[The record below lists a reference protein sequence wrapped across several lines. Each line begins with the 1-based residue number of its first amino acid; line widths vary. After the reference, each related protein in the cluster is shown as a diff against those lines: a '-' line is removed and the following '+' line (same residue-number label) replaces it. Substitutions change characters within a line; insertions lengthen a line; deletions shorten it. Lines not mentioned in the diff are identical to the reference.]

1 MTEGKSLY
9 ISRALGNDTWSC
21 NLQRPCKSIWR
32 VVKLASSGDHIY
44 LDGTNTDKDPY
55 NCSSGTSQHPGIYT
69 QKSLSL
75 IGSVSPMPQIQCSEG
90 TGLIFNGSDSE
101 EQMKITI
108 SGLLVNNSFVS
119 FQDSSVYVHGCKF
132 QDSVRGVEI
141 NISARMFVD
150 IQIVSSSF
158 SRNRKCISVNV
169 NSKSSSFQ
177 RTQVTFKIKSSL
189 FEDNFLSDDGKV
201 ISFVALSSTK
211 QSVSCNVILEST
223 VFHRNMLSPTGL
235 IWVNTGKASQ
245 FIKLHNVTVIDNYP
259 SSHQAFTM
267 GGYSECIV
275 NSNEV
280 TISINSSNFRS
291 QHARSFN
298 IIASNISVA
307 IYNSSFTSQRVVG
320 SGGAISLRGN
330 YLHAF
335 NVYNSFFVNT
345 AADEGGAISIES
357 ATVHKVSFFN
367 DSFTNNTA
375 KNGKGGALYIYTSG
389 SIYKNF
395 QYSTDD
401 NNSVQYIIRRDTQF
415 HLSVTNCVFIN
426 ASSSAGGGGIHVKA
440 TKVLMRLRHSAFI
453 GCSSNAQRHG
463 GGGAL
468 IDVLTSD
475 LKRKPG
481 KDFLLIVEGS
491 RFERCRQALK
501 TTDMT
506 GGSLS
511 VLANATQIEIV
522 INNSDFISNHRGA
535 VAVYSPQNLTK
546 SVCNVTVNNSVFL
559 HNNGTPIVTF
569 ILKESNIVFENVTIE
584 SNSGG
589 YYGGAFIGFNA
600 TLSILGSRFLKNRG
614 SYGGALAM
622 VLSKLRVFDSVFD
635 GNHVRI
641 DYLGPLKKGMGFGGA
656 MNIFGKQGQSLSVEI
671 YNATFKNCSASL
683 EGGAISIKA
692 TDSAYVNVKI
702 KGSKFAQNS
711 VFAQNENSYGGA
723 VIIFVGTDTEVD
735 PQCFPLDI
743 FWSCKSRGNRNFRL
757 WDYRSYFLFENTT
770 FVRNAAVMGGAIYLK
785 YGNAT
790 FRNCSFSDNFAAN
803 LGGHIYIG
811 TGSSSLHLQSTV
823 FNQTINQLQLAGER
837 YTIGSFLHSET
848 SGALVIHNTTMD
860 AKRMYDS
867 IITSYLLLVQN
878 VGLIDLGDNNLTRF
892 YCPLGMKMDI
902 TDFTTCEV
910 QTINDTCSIAVDIR
924 SLRYYCLTCPQGK
937 YSLNRGGAFGNELI
951 PGFQCLPCPFGAN
964 CSENIIAKNNFWGF
978 GEQDTTST
986 LQFTLCPLGY
996 CRSPDI
1002 NDYPEYNGCQGYRS
1016 GKLCGQCSDA
1026 YSETLYS
1033 THCRPSQECNDYWFW
1048 PVSLLYVLVM
1058 ALYFTFRP
1066 PFAAWTTRQIFWFKK
1081 DEIEN
1086 EERNFSRGYLKIVFY
1101 LYQAADILLVSNSS
1115 QQIFKT
1121 KFVEPL
1127 IGMFNFQQK
1136 FSLGELVC
1144 PFPGLTVVTKQLF
1157 CASQVIG
1164 TYLMIGIIYIVH
1176 WGIQKFRGQGAP
1188 FVGPYIG
1195 GILQTILL
1203 GYATLVS
1210 VSFDLLRCVPI
1221 GSEKRLFYDGN
1232 VECFQWWQYI
1242 LIVFIAM
1249 SFAPFVFVLLWGP
1262 IKLFRGSISAGK
1274 FLLACCFPLPYL
1286 LYWVFA
1292 FFTERNDNVDSSTDQ
1307 ESMIMIFV
1315 ERVLYEPF
1323 KRPEDGSKLS
1333 LSWESVMIGRRLI
1346 LIILRTFVRDPVS
1359 RLLTMTFFCVLFLL
1373 HHVLTHPFRDRMA
1386 NTLETISLLSLV
1398 LLGTVNVFFASFLS
1412 LAVPLSDHF
1421 QSWWSFCEQVEIVIL
1436 GTVPVVF
1443 CLFLF
1448 VLFISQVFRVVLFVC
1463 AFLRHLFSTCMMQRN
1478 YDETRPVLS
1487 WHCHKAPVETQNTNS

>member
-21 NLQRPCKSIWR
+21 DLQRPCKSIWR

-69 QKSLSL
+69 HKSLSL

-150 IQIVSSSF
+150 IQIVNSSF
-158 SRNRKCISVNV
+158 SRNSKCISVNV

-201 ISFVALSSTK
+201 ISFAALSSTK

-223 VFHRNMLSPTGL
+223 VFHRNMLSPKGL
-235 IWVNTGKASQ
+235 IWVDTRKASQ

-307 IYNSSFTSQRVVG
+307 IYNSSFTGQRVVG

-401 NNSVQYIIRRDTQF
+401 NNSVQYSIRRDTQF

-475 LKRKPG
+475 PKRKPG

-546 SVCNVTVNNSVFL
+546 RVCNVTVNNSVFL

-569 ILKESNIVFENVTIE
+569 ILKESNIIFENVTIE

-589 YYGGAFIGFNA
+589 FYGGAFIGFNA

-770 FVRNAAVMGGAIYLK
+770 FLRNAAVMGGAIYLK

-823 FNQTINQLQLAGER
+823 FNQTINQLQLVGER
-837 YTIGSFLHSET
+837 YTIGSFLHAET
-848 SGALVIHNTTMD
+848 SGALVFHNTTMD

-867 IITSYLLLVQN
+867 IITSSLLLVQN
-878 VGLIDLGDNNLTRF
+878 GGLIDLGDNNLTRF

-902 TDFTTCEV
+902 TNFTTCEV

-978 GEQDTTST
+978 EEQDTTST

-1066 PFAAWTTRQIFWFKK
+1066 PFGAWTTRQIFWFKK

-1307 ESMIMIFV
+1307 DSMIMIFV

-1346 LIILRTFVRDPVS
+1346 LIILRTFVLDPVS

-1448 VLFISQVFRVVLFVC
+1448 ALFISQVFRVVLFVC

-1487 WHCHKAPVETQNTNS
+1487 

>member
-1 MTEGKSLY
+1 MICRDLV
-9 ISRALGNDTWSC
+9 
-21 NLQRPCKSIWR
+21 KSIWR

-44 LDGTNTDKDPY
+44 LDGTNTDQDPY

-69 QKSLSL
+69 HKSLSL

-150 IQIVSSSF
+150 IQIVNSSF
-158 SRNRKCISVNV
+158 SRNSKCISVNV

-201 ISFVALSSTK
+201 ISFAALSSTK

-223 VFHRNMLSPTGL
+223 VFHRNMLSPKGL
-235 IWVNTGKASQ
+235 IWVDTRKASQ
-245 FIKLHNVTVIDNYP
+245 FIKLQNVTVIDNYR

-307 IYNSSFTSQRVVG
+307 IYNSSFTGQRVVG

-357 ATVHKVSFFN
+357 ATVHKVSLFD

-389 SIYKNF
+389 SIYKNS

-401 NNSVQYIIRRDTQF
+401 NNSVQYSIRRDTQF

-426 ASSSAGGGGIHVKA
+426 ASSFAGGGGIHVKA

-453 GCSSNAQRHG
+453 GCSSNGQRHG

-475 LKRKPG
+475 PKRKPG

-491 RFERCRQALK
+491 RFERCKQALK

-522 INNSDFISNHRGA
+522 INNSEFISNHRGA

-546 SVCNVTVNNSVFL
+546 RVCNVIVNNSVFL

-569 ILKESNIVFENVTIE
+569 ILKESNIAFENVTIE

-1058 ALYFTFRP
+1058 ALYFTFTP
-1066 PFAAWTTRQIFWFKK
+1066 PFGAWTTRQIFWFKK

-1086 EERNFSRGYLKIVFY
+1086 EERNFSRGYLKIVF
-1101 LYQAADILLVSNSS
+1101 YQAADILLVSNSS

-1448 VLFISQVFRVVLFVC
+1448 ALFISQVFRVVLFVC
-1463 AFLRHLFSTCMMQRN
+1463 AFLRHLFSTCMMQLN

-1487 WHCHKAPVETQNTNS
+1487 

>member
-21 NLQRPCKSIWR
+21 DLQRPCKSIWR

-69 QKSLSL
+69 HKSLSL

-150 IQIVSSSF
+150 IQIVNSSF
-158 SRNRKCISVNV
+158 SRNSKCISVNV

-201 ISFVALSSTK
+201 ISFAALSSTK
-211 QSVSCNVILEST
+211 QSVSCNAILEST
-223 VFHRNMLSPTGL
+223 VFHRNMLSPKGL
-235 IWVNTGKASQ
+235 IWVDTRKASQ

-307 IYNSSFTSQRVVG
+307 IYNSSFTGQRVVG

-475 LKRKPG
+475 PKRKPG

-770 FVRNAAVMGGAIYLK
+770 FLRNAAVMGGAIYLK

-823 FNQTINQLQLAGER
+823 FNQTINQLQLVGER

-892 YCPLGMKMDI
+892 YCPHGMKMDI
-902 TDFTTCEV
+902 TNFTTCEV

-978 GEQDTTST
+978 EEQDTTST

-1144 PFPGLTVVTKQLF
+1144 PFPGLTLVTKQLF
-1157 CASQVIG
+1157 CTSQVIG

-1346 LIILRTFVRDPVS
+1346 LIILRTFVLDPVS

-1448 VLFISQVFRVVLFVC
+1448 ALFISQVFRVVLFVC

-1487 WHCHKAPVETQNTNS
+1487 

>member
-21 NLQRPCKSIWR
+21 DLQRPCKSTWR

-69 QKSLSL
+69 HKSLSL

-201 ISFVALSSTK
+201 ISFAALSSTK
-211 QSVSCNVILEST
+211 QSLSCNVILEST

-259 SSHQAFTM
+259 STHQAFTM

-453 GCSSNAQRHG
+453 GCSSNVQRHG

-475 LKRKPG
+475 PKRKPG

-569 ILKESNIVFENVTIE
+569 ILKESNIIFENVTIE

-770 FVRNAAVMGGAIYLK
+770 FLRNAAVMGGAIYLK

-823 FNQTINQLQLAGER
+823 FNQTINQLQLVGER

-892 YCPLGMKMDI
+892 IL
-902 TDFTTCEV
+902 
-910 QTINDTCSIAVDIR
+910 
-924 SLRYYCLTCPQGK
+924 
-937 YSLNRGGAFGNELI
+937 
-951 PGFQCLPCPFGAN
+951 
-964 CSENIIAKNNFWGF
+964 
-978 GEQDTTST
+978 ST
-986 LQFTLCPLGY
+986 WY
-996 CRSPDI
+996 
-1002 NDYPEYNGCQGYRS
+1002 
-1016 GKLCGQCSDA
+1016 
-1026 YSETLYS
+1026 
-1033 THCRPSQECNDYWFW
+1033 
-1048 PVSLLYVLVM
+1048 
-1058 ALYFTFRP
+1058 
-1066 PFAAWTTRQIFWFKK
+1066 
-1081 DEIEN
+1081 
-1086 EERNFSRGYLKIVFY
+1086 
-1101 LYQAADILLVSNSS
+1101 
-1115 QQIFKT
+1115 
-1121 KFVEPL
+1121 
-1127 IGMFNFQQK
+1127 
-1136 FSLGELVC
+1136 
-1144 PFPGLTVVTKQLF
+1144 
-1157 CASQVIG
+1157 
-1164 TYLMIGIIYIVH
+1164 
-1176 WGIQKFRGQGAP
+1176 
-1188 FVGPYIG
+1188 
-1195 GILQTILL
+1195 
-1203 GYATLVS
+1203 
-1210 VSFDLLRCVPI
+1210 
-1221 GSEKRLFYDGN
+1221 
-1232 VECFQWWQYI
+1232 
-1242 LIVFIAM
+1242 
-1249 SFAPFVFVLLWGP
+1249 
-1262 IKLFRGSISAGK
+1262 
-1274 FLLACCFPLPYL
+1274 
-1286 LYWVFA
+1286 
-1292 FFTERNDNVDSSTDQ
+1292 
-1307 ESMIMIFV
+1307 
-1315 ERVLYEPF
+1315 
-1323 KRPEDGSKLS
+1323 EDG
-1333 LSWESVMIGRRLI
+1333 
-1346 LIILRTFVRDPVS
+1346 
-1359 RLLTMTFFCVLFLL
+1359 
-1373 HHVLTHPFRDRMA
+1373 
-1386 NTLETISLLSLV
+1386 
-1398 LLGTVNVFFASFLS
+1398 
-1412 LAVPLSDHF
+1412 
-1421 QSWWSFCEQVEIVIL
+1421 
-1436 GTVPVVF
+1436 
-1443 CLFLF
+1443 
-1448 VLFISQVFRVVLFVC
+1448 
-1463 AFLRHLFSTCMMQRN
+1463 
-1478 YDETRPVLS
+1478 YY
-1487 WHCHKAPVETQNTNS
+1487 

>member
-69 QKSLSL
+69 HKSLSL

-201 ISFVALSSTK
+201 ISFAALSSTK
-211 QSVSCNVILEST
+211 QSLSCNVILEST

-475 LKRKPG
+475 PKRKPG

-546 SVCNVTVNNSVFL
+546 RVCNVTVNNSVFL

-671 YNATFKNCSASL
+671 YNATFK
-683 EGGAISIKA
+683 I
-692 TDSAYVNVKI
+692 V
-702 KGSKFAQNS
+702 
-711 VFAQNENSYGGA
+711 
-723 VIIFVGTDTEVD
+723 
-735 PQCFPLDI
+735 
-743 FWSCKSRGNRNFRL
+743 
-757 WDYRSYFLFENTT
+757 
-770 FVRNAAVMGGAIYLK
+770 
-785 YGNAT
+785 
-790 FRNCSFSDNFAAN
+790 
-803 LGGHIYIG
+803 
-811 TGSSSLHLQSTV
+811 
-823 FNQTINQLQLAGER
+823 
-837 YTIGSFLHSET
+837 
-848 SGALVIHNTTMD
+848 
-860 AKRMYDS
+860 
-867 IITSYLLLVQN
+867 LLV
-878 VGLIDLGDNNLTRF
+878 
-892 YCPLGMKMDI
+892 
-902 TDFTTCEV
+902 
-910 QTINDTCSIAVDIR
+910 
-924 SLRYYCLTCPQGK
+924 
-937 YSLNRGGAFGNELI
+937 
-951 PGFQCLPCPFGAN
+951 
-964 CSENIIAKNNFWGF
+964 
-978 GEQDTTST
+978 
-986 LQFTLCPLGY
+986 
-996 CRSPDI
+996 
-1002 NDYPEYNGCQGYRS
+1002 
-1016 GKLCGQCSDA
+1016 
-1026 YSETLYS
+1026 
-1033 THCRPSQECNDYWFW
+1033 
-1048 PVSLLYVLVM
+1048 
-1058 ALYFTFRP
+1058 
-1066 PFAAWTTRQIFWFKK
+1066 
-1081 DEIEN
+1081 
-1086 EERNFSRGYLKIVFY
+1086 
-1101 LYQAADILLVSNSS
+1101 
-1115 QQIFKT
+1115 
-1121 KFVEPL
+1121 
-1127 IGMFNFQQK
+1127 
-1136 FSLGELVC
+1136 
-1144 PFPGLTVVTKQLF
+1144 
-1157 CASQVIG
+1157 
-1164 TYLMIGIIYIVH
+1164 
-1176 WGIQKFRGQGAP
+1176 
-1188 FVGPYIG
+1188 
-1195 GILQTILL
+1195 
-1203 GYATLVS
+1203 
-1210 VSFDLLRCVPI
+1210 
-1221 GSEKRLFYDGN
+1221 
-1232 VECFQWWQYI
+1232 
-1242 LIVFIAM
+1242 
-1249 SFAPFVFVLLWGP
+1249 
-1262 IKLFRGSISAGK
+1262 
-1274 FLLACCFPLPYL
+1274 
-1286 LYWVFA
+1286 
-1292 FFTERNDNVDSSTDQ
+1292 
-1307 ESMIMIFV
+1307 
-1315 ERVLYEPF
+1315 
-1323 KRPEDGSKLS
+1323 
-1333 LSWESVMIGRRLI
+1333 
-1346 LIILRTFVRDPVS
+1346 
-1359 RLLTMTFFCVLFLL
+1359 
-1373 HHVLTHPFRDRMA
+1373 
-1386 NTLETISLLSLV
+1386 
-1398 LLGTVNVFFASFLS
+1398 
-1412 LAVPLSDHF
+1412 
-1421 QSWWSFCEQVEIVIL
+1421 
-1436 GTVPVVF
+1436 
-1443 CLFLF
+1443 
-1448 VLFISQVFRVVLFVC
+1448 
-1463 AFLRHLFSTCMMQRN
+1463 
-1478 YDETRPVLS
+1478 
-1487 WHCHKAPVETQNTNS
+1487 